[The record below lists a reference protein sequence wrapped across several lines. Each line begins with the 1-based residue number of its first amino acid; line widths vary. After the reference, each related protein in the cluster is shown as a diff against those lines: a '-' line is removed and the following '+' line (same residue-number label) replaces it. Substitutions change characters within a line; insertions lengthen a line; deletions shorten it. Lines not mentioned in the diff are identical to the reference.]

1 MGAMRDSILPFIGLL
16 ALVVSIAS
24 FLMNFARTPPDEART
39 NFSKWLAHIPV
50 TSAPARSMF
59 AILFLIGLGLVLWP
73 LRSTGP
79 SNQQSSTVVSS
90 KVPSEPKT
98 SKGNAPGAISLPTEE
113 ILDIDSFRVYTI
125 PLPEGKTTTFRVL
138 DGSMTF
144 TSTDSVAQCE
154 AYAFS
159 PRRPSGA
166 GQAVKIE
173 ACRQS
178 SKVKVRS
185 E

>member
-1 MGAMRDSILPFIGLL
+1 
-16 ALVVSIAS
+16 
-24 FLMNFARTPPDEART
+24 
-39 NFSKWLAHIPV
+39 
-50 TSAPARSMF
+50 MF
-59 AILFLIGLGLVLWP
+59 AILFLIGLGLVFWP

-79 SNQQSSTVVSS
+79 SNQQSSTVVSP
-90 KVPSEPKT
+90 KVPSELKM
-98 SKGNAPGAISLPTEE
+98 SKGNASGVINLPTEE

-144 TSTDSVAQCE
+144 TATDSVAQCE
-154 AYAFS
+154 AYSFS